1 MMGLGMCIWE
11 KTLEKS
17 CIIEGEEFGVPKAIL
32 KQRGKKA
39 REGRKKE
46 EAAGRRQKDAQVC

>member
-1 MMGLGMCIWE
+1 MDLGMCIGE

-17 CIIEGEEFGVPKAIL
+17 CIIEGKEFGVPLAIL

-46 EAAGRRQKDAQVC
+46 EAGRRQKDAQVC